1 MREPHLEEA
10 QFDEYQLIVLREITE
25 AWHAFCELHNALYAG
40 RDARRELLPQP
51 DLLELQTLRHSG
63 DNLWNDNQMRWDCY
77 SSTGWL
83 LTPFWGTVTGRRI
96 SSRVSSSV

>member
-1 MREPHLEEA
+1 MRQPHLEEA

-51 DLLELQTLRHSG
+51 DLLELQALRHSG
-63 DNLWNDNQMRWDCY
+63 DNL
-77 SSTGWL
+77 
-83 LTPFWGTVTGRRI
+83 
-96 SSRVSSSV
+96 